1 MRILA
6 LSLALAASVA
16 PLARAEAPKVLTI
29 GMSQEP
35 DTLHPVISTM
45 SVSQSIRNMTLLP
58 IAAVN
63 EAWKWECWL
72 CVTIPTIENGGAKVV
87 DDAGKKKIHVT
98 WQIRPDA
105 KWGDGHPVI
114 GEDVRLAW
122 QVGIAPTVT
131 KGAPEAFDGVEDV
144 ILDQKDP
151 KKFTL
156 KFKEVRYDYNQI
168 DMTFAPIPSH
178 IEGPI
183 FAKTKAQ
190 SSAYE
195 RQTAYIS
202 QPTNPGLYNGPYRVK
217 EINAS
222 SHVLLERNPA
232 YFGKPAAF
240 PQILFK
246 ILPNTQALEAN
257 LLAGSIDMTGSV
269 GITFDQGLAFKKRLA
284 ADPALARKFRVDT
297 LEDLIFEH
305 LDFNLRDPIMADIA
319 VRQALMYAV
328 DRPKLCQALF
338 EGLQKPAAHAYH
350 PLSPYFSKDVAD
362 YPFDPKKAAA
372 LLDAAGWKLGADGV
386 RAKNGQRLK
395 LSIMTTAQNKVREL
409 VEVHLQEAW
418 KKVGVELTI
427 KNELARVF
435 FGETLRRAQYGSMSM
450 YATTL
455 NSPDDIQLATFHSG
469 KIPEASNAFAGS
481 NYMAWKNKKVDALFD
496 QAQTELDPKKR
507 VALIDGV
514 IKEYVKD
521 LPQMPLYYRAS
532 VLIAPKALNAH
543 QLAGVTYPHSLRVNQ
558 WTWDEATS
566 H

>member
-1 MRILA
+1 MRMIA
-6 LSLALAASVA
+6 LSLVLAASLA
-16 PLARAEAPKVLTI
+16 QTARAEAPKVLTI

-35 DTLHPVISTM
+35 DTLHPVVSTM
-45 SVSQSIRNMTLLP
+45 SVSQSIRNMVLLP

-72 CVTIPTIENGGAKVV
+72 CVQIPTIENGGAKVV
-87 DDAGKKKIHVT
+87 DDGGKRKILVT
-98 WQIRPDA
+98 WEIRPDA
-105 KWGDGHPVI
+105 NWGDGKPVV
-114 GEDVRLAW
+114 GQDVKLAW
-122 QVGIAPTVT
+122 QVGVAPTVT
-131 KGAPEAFDGVEDV
+131 KGSPEAFDGVEDV
-144 ILDQKDP
+144 LLDAKNP

-178 IEGPI
+178 IEAEI
-183 FAKTKAQ
+183 FAKTKDQ

-195 RQTAYIS
+195 RQTAFIS
-202 QPTNPGLYNGPYRVK
+202 AATNPGLYNGPYRVK

-269 GITFDQGLAFKKRLA
+269 GITFDQGLQFKKRMA
-284 ADPALARKFRVDT
+284 ADPALGRKFRVDT

-305 LDFNLRDPIMADIA
+305 LDFNLRDPIIAEKA
-319 VRQALMYAV
+319 VRHALMHSV
-328 DRPKLCQALF
+328 DLKKLTQALF
-338 EGLQKPAAHAYH
+338 DGLQKPAAHAYH
-350 PLSPYFSKDVAD
+350 PLSPYFSKDVATYSYD
-362 YPFDPKKAAA
+362 VAKAEA
-372 LLDAAGWKLGADGV
+372 LLDGAGWKKGEGGI
-386 RAKNGQRLK
+386 RAKNGQPLK
-395 LSIMTTAQNKVREL
+395 LSIMTTAANKVREL
-409 VEVHLQEAW
+409 VQVHLQEAW
-418 KKVGVELTI
+418 KKIGVELSV
-427 KNELARVF
+427 KNVPARVF
-435 FGETLRRAQYGSMSM
+435 FGETLRRAEYGSMGM

-455 NSPDDIQLATFHSG
+455 NSPDDIQLAAFHSA
-469 KIPEASNAFAGS
+469 KIPVAATNYAGS
-481 NYMAWKNKKVDALFD
+481 NYMAWKNPKVDQYLD
-496 QAQTELDPKKR
+496 QAQVELDPKKR
-507 VALIDGV
+507 AGLVHEV
-514 IKEYVKD
+514 IKQYVED

-543 QLAGVTYPHSLRVNQ
+543 QLAGVTYPTSLRVDR